1 MPHECTGC
9 GRQFADGSKE
19 MLSGC
24 PDCGGSK
31 FQFMPAGG
39 APAAE
44 EPPEPPGRAGGAV
57 AETVGA
63 ATTRLRDFVSEDAPA
78 GAGGAASMSEDAGD
92 AASRAEDAGG
102 TGAPTA
108 DRERDQGAAPEQ
120 GTLPGGPGETDS
132 AGSPEDGA
140 QSAARSEMV
149 TQEELP
155 GSTPGVGSG
164 SSAVDA
170 DSATGAEMESP
181 AETGSA
187 WPTEAEAGSADG
199 APREDAEAAAV
210 EGEGDL
216 DAEPSGRVVD
226 TPSEESP
233 DLSELREELNDQ
245 FEGIRICERGE
256 YELNLMELYEREE
269 TIIALQENGRYV
281 IEPPES
287 WHGDD

>member
-1 MPHECTGC
+1 MPHKCTGC

-44 EPPEPPGRAGGAV
+44 KPPEPPQPEAGAV

-63 ATTRLRDFVSEDAPA
+63 ATTKLRDFVGENPPAHADAP
-78 GAGGAASMSEDAGD
+78 EQTGD
-92 AASRAEDAGG
+92 AVGSIDAGG
-102 TGAPTA
+102 
-108 DRERDQGAAPEQ
+108 
-120 GTLPGGPGETDS
+120 GT
-132 AGSPEDGA
+132 EDGA
-140 QSAARSEMV
+140 QSSARSEMV
-149 TQEELP
+149 SPEELP
-155 GSTPGVGSG
+155 DDPPSVGAATTGAPDAGG
-164 SSAVDA
+164 SSAPDA
-170 DSATGAEMESP
+170 GGSSAPDAGGSSAPDSAEGGRNAELP
-181 AETGSA
+181 NKVG
-187 WPTEAEAGSADG
+187 DG
-199 APREDAEAAAV
+199 DGDA
-210 EGEGDL
+210 
-216 DAEPSGRVVD
+216 RVVD
-226 TPSEESP
+226 TPSEERP

-287 WHGDD
+287 WHGDGS